1 MSHQQEEGKKPFGKL
16 IQDKKPNYLDK
27 RIRISEDFPFYGVT
41 KTKAGDPEI
50 TIALKLI
57 MADGSQL
64 VVQYH
69 ELISPMRYDGA
80 TTIKLSTLTL
90 EIIITGKN
98 LDNLIDYLAE
108 HRLMWIKEPDSDFV
122 EKREGEVEIK
132 SIEVKSNN

>member
-27 RIRISEDFPFYGVT
+27 RIRVSEDFPFYGVT
-41 KTKAGDPEI
+41 KTKAGEPEI

-64 VVQYH
+64 IVQYH

-80 TTIKLSTLTL
+80 NTIKLSTLTL
-90 EIIITGKN
+90 EIIVTGKN

-108 HRLMWIKEPDSDFV
+108 HRLMWIKEPDSDWGEV
-122 EKREGEVEIK
+122 KEGEIK
-132 SIEVKSNN
+132 IERIEVKER